1 MSIKKRETLYF
12 ESDREWR
19 EWLFINH
26 ETSTG
31 IYLILY
37 SVNSET
43 PSMRWEE
50 AVRVSLCFGWIDSTT
65 KRIDEEKRQQLFTPR
80 KSKSVWS
87 RLNKTHIEDLIQT
100 GLMHE
105 SGLKKIEAAKKD
117 GSWKALDDVENL
129 KVPKDL
135 LTAFQNNSVAYKNYK
150 NFSPSYRKNYL
161 YWLNSAKRTET
172 RDKRISEIIRHCN
185 ENLKMKP

>member
-1 MSIKKRETLYF
+1 MLFNNYQKIIPFKQVYIWINRAMSIKKRETLYF

-87 RLNKTHIEDLIQT
+87 R
-100 GLMHE
+100 
-105 SGLKKIEAAKKD
+105 
-117 GSWKALDDVENL
+117 
-129 KVPKDL
+129 
-135 LTAFQNNSVAYKNYK
+135 
-150 NFSPSYRKNYL
+150 
-161 YWLNSAKRTET
+161 
-172 RDKRISEIIRHCN
+172 
-185 ENLKMKP
+185 